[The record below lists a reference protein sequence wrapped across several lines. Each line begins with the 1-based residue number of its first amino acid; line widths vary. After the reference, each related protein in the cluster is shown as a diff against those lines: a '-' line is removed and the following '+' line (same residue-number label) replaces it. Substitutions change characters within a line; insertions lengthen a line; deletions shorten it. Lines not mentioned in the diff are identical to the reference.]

1 VITAFALGPRQRLK
15 LVVLPLNALMLNV
28 SFASG
33 DTAAAEEEGEKGF
46 KDIL

>member
-1 VITAFALGPRQRLK
+1 
-15 LVVLPLNALMLNV
+15 MLNV

-33 DTAAAEEEGEKGF
+33 GDTAEAAAAEAAAAEAAAAAEEEGEKGF

>member
-1 VITAFALGPRQRLK
+1 MLK
-15 LVVLPLNALMLNV
+15 V

-33 DTAAAEEEGEKGF
+33 DTAEAAAAEAAAAAEEEGEKGF

>member
-1 VITAFALGPRQRLK
+1 
-15 LVVLPLNALMLNV
+15 MLNV

-33 DTAAAEEEGEKGF
+33 DTAEAAAAEAAAAAEEEGEKGF